1 MPDKLL
7 LSVLF
12 ALAVPAVAAQGI
24 DVNALTEQQ
33 VTMVDQSKAD
43 QAGKTFLAATLMNAP
58 VQKVCA
64 VIQNYADYPSF
75 MPNVAKVKVATTGDD
90 SPVLDMT
97 LHLPLGKVKK
107 YRLKMTPRQGAQQ
120 CQLSWKM
127 LQWEGLKADE
137 TIADTS
143 GYWLITPSA
152 ANPAK
157 TVVKYFVFTDP
168 GPVPM
173 GLGWIV
179 DSLSKDSI
187 PKMLDALRNKL
198 K

>member
-1 MPDKLL
+1 MQHKLL
-7 LSVLF
+7 LNVLL
-12 ALAVPAVAAQGI
+12 ALPITAGAAQGI
-24 DVNALTEQQ
+24 DVNALTDQR

-43 QAGKTFLAATLMNAP
+43 QTGKTFLAATLINAP
-58 VQKVCA
+58 VQKICT

-75 MPNVAKVKVATTGDD
+75 MPNVAKVKVAAESDY
-90 SPVLDMT
+90 SVLDMT
-97 LHLPLGKVKK
+97 LHLPPGKVKK
-107 YRLKMTPRQGAQQ
+107 YRLKMTPKQGAQQ

-127 LQWEGLKADE
+127 LPWEGLSADE

-143 GYWLITPSA
+143 GYWLITPST

>member
-1 MPDKLL
+1 MT
-7 LSVLF
+7 
-12 ALAVPAVAAQGI
+12 AGAAQGI
-24 DVNALTEQQ
+24 DMNALTDQQ

-43 QAGKTFLAATLMNAP
+43 QAGKTFLAATLINAP
-58 VQKVCA
+58 VQKICA

-75 MPNVAKVKVATTGDD
+75 MPNVAKVKVASAGDD
-90 SPVLDMT
+90 SSVLDMT

-107 YRLKMTPRQGAQQ
+107 YCLKMTPKQSAQQ

-127 LQWEGLKADE
+127 LPWEGLKADE
-137 TIADTS
+137 TIADTL
-143 GYWLITPSA
+143 GYWLITPST